1 MRDIPGFE
9 GLYAATSC
17 GKIWSHKRKKFLKP
31 ELLCNGYYR
40 VALRK
45 DGETIRKRVHTLVAM
60 TYIDNPEGYTEIN
73 HKDEVKTNN
82 SIQNLEWCNHKYNVL
97 YSKKLKKERENG
109 KIV

>member
-45 DGETIRKRVHTLVAM
+45 DGETIRKRVHTLVAL
-60 TYIDNPEGYTEIN
+60 TYLDNPDGYKEIN
-73 HKDEVKTNN
+73 HINGVKTDN
-82 SIQNLEWCNHKYNVL
+82 SIGNLEWCSHRANIIHYL
-97 YSKKLKKERENG
+97 TFLKNK
-109 KIV
+109 